1 MKMSKFEI
9 KRLNEIVEEET
20 SEFFL
25 EITEGKFQG
34 IQFQFGAIE
43 FAGEDEN
50 GNGKLN
56 FNYELLSVP
65 EELNLSENTYGE
77 LNKTMGDI
85 LQEILEEQM
94 LNSTEELH
102 ETGNLDSDEFIE

>member
-1 MKMSKFEI
+1 MSKFEI

-25 EITEGKFQG
+25 EISEGKFQG

-50 GNGKLN
+50 GNGKIN
-56 FNYELLSVP
+56 FNYQLLNVP
-65 EELNLSENTYGE
+65 EEIKLSENTRE
-77 LNKTMGDI
+77 DLHNTLGDI
-85 LQEILEEQM
+85 LQEILEAQV